1 MTSDWNTEAVT
12 SEADTAHRHNAV
24 QEIFLVHIDHHTISI
39 INTSYGLQ
47 TDISILR
54 VGLSM
59 MTMSNKLEIIHVLR
73 FIFHALGRAGLGS
86 NFFSPS
92 GTDWSNYSQISPVS
106 SRLSC
111 PLRLHSTLQN
121 KIVPKW
127 LILFRNMIKCKWSVL
142 LLLTILSHD
151 RKKYKIK

>member
-59 MTMSNKLEIIHVLR
+59 MTMSNKLKSFTFYDLY
-73 FIFHALGRAGLGS
+73 FTLWAGPGWAAIFSLHQALIDQITAKYLQYPLA
-86 NFFSPS
+86 SPA
-92 GTDWSNYSQISPVS
+92 
-106 SRLSC
+106 
-111 PLRLHSTLQN
+111 H
-121 KIVPKW
+121 
-127 LILFRNMIKCKWSVL
+127 
-142 LLLTILSHD
+142 
-151 RKKYKIK
+151 